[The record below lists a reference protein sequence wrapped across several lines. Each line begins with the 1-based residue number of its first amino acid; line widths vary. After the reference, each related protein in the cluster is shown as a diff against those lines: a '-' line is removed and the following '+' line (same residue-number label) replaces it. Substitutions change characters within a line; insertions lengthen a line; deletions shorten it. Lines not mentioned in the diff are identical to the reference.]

1 MKKTSRTALSCAPF
15 RAATLIISMLVSSMS
30 LSAQFCASKSNAPW
44 ELWIAKVQL
53 NTLNNA
59 SEKYK
64 DYNTLGYSDFTNI
77 TTTITKG
84 MTYELTTTAGVS
96 WSGIVPN
103 AHCRTW
109 IDWNRNNVFEDAELV
124 AQNNAVNPFAITV
137 RVPTT
142 AVLGATRMRISV
154 KSGSFPTP
162 CATFESGEVE
172 DYSITIAEPMATV
185 ISDLAVVNVVA
196 PTRLAYNRVDSMS
209 FDIKNIGG
217 LTSAYG
223 YVNVY
228 LSSDNS
234 ELNPPIF
241 IGYFSFD
248 SIAPN
253 ASRTYKN
260 NVYIPNT
267 WSSETANIVVFVKA
281 YDNET
286 SLANNTSTS
295 RASVTLP
302 PLSCGH
308 QISPN
313 NTVLCFDNANPN
325 AVKIT
330 VVEGDAI
337 VQKTVDK
344 NGNLLNSSVVDSQ
357 IKDSVLVFNNQVIKK
372 FPNGSI
378 VYSKTIPPS
387 VLSRFPKIELA
398 LEMSDGTFVLAG
410 LQKYIAPQGN
420 IPYNRDSLVLITTD
434 AQLNFQE
441 SSVVFANGGPYVPP
455 YNGVLRLIGIPNTN
469 QFIVMFYIG
478 RSESVDQSML
488 NLAKYK
494 KNNTQLRAI
503 NGYANGSYLIGK
515 PILTTACG
523 NNLFFKNGVAIG
535 GGSKGGTDGGVYTT
549 VLSLDSMRPL
559 TLKSIISGSSLLGSS
574 KSYAYVFNPTLQEN
588 GKTISG
594 SFSYNTSNGAQ
605 LPPDLVIFFYD
616 NFGEISFR
624 KTIPFLPYD
633 HIIRTGDSTCL
644 IVINRNDQSFA
655 YNPDCNNTP
664 LILPDLT
671 IKNLTISNLSVPQRQ
686 ILYYKFDAKN
696 IGTGSAT
703 SPFTIK
709 SYLSYDRNLD
719 VQDYQ
724 NGVISTANYAVG
736 TDISQIQGAMTVGPF
751 VFPGDYF
758 LILKIDADDQ
768 ITEENEYNNTISI
781 PVKITQDATCRYED
795 SLELVKLYVAANGA
809 NWSTKWQLNTP
820 INTWF
825 GVQLNQK
832 GCVTGLVLPN
842 NNLAGTLPNVNF
854 VYLEYLKLNDNALR
868 GSIPNFNCPRLSNL
882 YLNNCQF
889 TGSIPNFSCP
899 ILHDIVLNNN
909 QLSGTIP
916 NFNYYFLYRLD
927 LGRNRLTG
935 TLPTFDFIYLR
946 EIDLSRNQLTGT
958 LPTINCQYLEKLW
971 LQDNQLSGTI
981 PNFVLPS
988 LKDFALSS
996 NQLTGNI
1003 PKFNTQSLEFLV
1015 LNNNFL
1021 SGVFPNFNFPN
1032 LKYFNVENN
1041 QLSGELP
1048 NFNFP
1053 KLTYLV
1059 ARNNQLSGVIPNFDY
1074 PNLDF
1079 LDLGKNQFSGT
1090 IPNFNLPQLR
1100 SLWLSFNQLSGA
1112 LPSLNL
1118 PFLQT
1123 LWLQNNQISG
1133 CIPASFRSFCGKDVN
1148 ISNNP
1153 NLSTQDFTAFCTN
1166 NIGACVTVN
1175 NGNDI
1180 GLSLLSTPSVYRQ
1193 YSTQNVQIL
1202 LQNLGNRVFSNMKID
1217 FPFPAKT
1224 VSCGVVVPSIGTW
1237 QEWCSGG
1244 TQCFTWTI
1252 PTLAANT
1259 TATLDVPLY
1268 VLDAVAPIIITTHIL
1283 SATPA
1288 TGVISVSTSIRPA
1301 GSPPM
1306 PQPLIPSKPTVSTPI
1321 FLQRLNPT
1329 IAEHFI
1335 VVELESGVNQSIDFQ
1350 IVNALGTVVLTR
1362 KLNIEQGNNK
1372 LNFNVEKLPKGMYF
1386 IQTSLGNG
1394 DNVPMKFVKM

>member
-1 MKKTSRTALSCAPF
+1 LWQQKRFSNTIFKKTITMKKTSRTALSCAPF

-44 ELWIAKVQL
+44 ELWIAKVQF

-84 MTYELTTTAGVS
+84 MSYELTTTAGVS

-103 AHCRTW
+103 AYSRAW

-124 AQNNAVNPFAITV
+124 FQNNAVNPFVSTV

-142 AVLGATRMRISV
+142 AVSGATRMRIAV
-154 KSGSFPTP
+154 KSGSFSTP

-217 LTSAYG
+217 VTSAYG

-286 SLANNTSTS
+286 SLYNNTSTS

-302 PLSCGH
+302 PLTCGH

-330 VVEGDAI
+330 VIEGDAI

-357 IKDSVLVFNNQVIKK
+357 IKDSVLVVNNQVIKK
-372 FPNGSI
+372 FANGSI
-378 VYSKTIPPS
+378 AYSKSIPPS

-488 NLAKYK
+488 NLAKYQ
-494 KNNTQLRAI
+494 KNNTQLQAI

-559 TLKSIISGSSLLGSS
+559 TLKDVSSGSSLLGPS
-574 KSYAYVFNPTLQEN
+574 KSFTYYFNPSLQLNKYDILGEYGYN
-588 GKTISG
+588 DSIGRR
-594 SFSYNTSNGAQ
+594 NTS
-605 LPPDLVIFFYD
+605 DLAIRFY
-616 NFGEISFR
+616 NNLGENYFTKIIS
-624 KTIPFLPYD
+624 FLPYE
-633 HIIRTGDSTCL
+633 HIIRTGDTSCL
-644 IVINRNDQSFA
+644 IVINRNGQTFA
-655 YNPDCNNTP
+655 YNPDCNNP
-664 LILPDLT
+664 PNILPDLT
-671 IKNLTISNLSVPQRQ
+671 LKNLIPRDPSVQQGQNLYFS
-686 ILYYKFDAKN
+686 FDAKN
-696 IGTGSAT
+696 IGAGDAT
-703 SPFTIK
+703 SGFTIK
-709 SYLSYDRNLD
+709 SYLSIDRILDRN
-719 VQDYQ
+719 DYQ
-724 NGVISTANYAVG
+724 NGVIQTANYPAG
-736 TDISQIQGAMTVGPF
+736 TTISQIQGAMNVSLS
-751 VFPGDYF
+751 VAAYNYY
-758 LILKIDADDQ
+758 LILKIDADNQ
-768 ITEENEYNNTISI
+768 ITESYENNNVIVSTEYIRVTTAPN
-781 PVKITQDATCRYED
+781 VVCRYQD
-795 SLELVKLYVAANGA
+795 SLQLVSLYSATNGA
-809 NWSTKWQLNTP
+809 NWTYKWDLSKPMSTWRGLNFTAE
-820 INTWF
+820 
-825 GVQLNQK
+825 
-832 GCVTGLVLPN
+832 GCVKDVYLSGNNLVGTIPNLTLPNVSDFYLNNNNLSGAIPNLVLPN
-842 NNLAGTLPNVNF
+842 LDRFYLYNNQLSGV
-854 VYLEYLKLNDNALR
+854 
-868 GSIPNFNCPRLSNL
+868 IPNFNFPVATDISLSNNQLSGAIPNLNLPRLFTL
-882 YLNNCQF
+882 RLDNNQLS
-889 TGSIPNFSCP
+889 GVIPNFNLP
-899 ILHDIVLNNN
+899 NLYYLYLNNN

-916 NFNYYFLYRLD
+916 NFN
-927 LGRNRLTG
+927 
-935 TLPTFDFIYLR
+935 
-946 EIDLSRNQLTGT
+946 SRNLYT
-958 LPTINCQYLEKLW
+958 LN
-971 LQDNQLSGTI
+971 
-981 PNFVLPS
+981 
-988 LKDFALSS
+988 
-996 NQLTGNI
+996 
-1003 PKFNTQSLEFLV
+1003 
-1015 LNNNFL
+1015 
-1021 SGVFPNFNFPN
+1021 
-1032 LKYFNVENN
+1032 
-1041 QLSGELP
+1041 
-1048 NFNFP
+1048 
-1053 KLTYLV
+1053 
-1059 ARNNQLSGVIPNFDY
+1059 
-1074 PNLDF
+1074 
-1079 LDLGKNQFSGT
+1079 
-1090 IPNFNLPQLR
+1090 
-1100 SLWLSFNQLSGA
+1100 LSFNQLSGC
-1112 LPSLNL
+1112 LPEYLK
-1118 PFLQT
+1118 T
-1123 LWLQNNQISG
+1123 
-1133 CIPASFRSFCGKDVN
+1133 FCAYNVN

-1224 VSCGVVVPSIGTW
+1224 VSGGVVVPSIGTW

-1268 VLDAVAPIIITTHIL
+1268 VLDAVAPIIITTHLL

-1288 TGVISVSTSIRPA
+1288 TGIYATSTSIRPA
-1301 GSPPM
+1301 GSPPL
-1306 PQPLIPSKPTVSTPI
+1306 PQPLVPSKPTASTPI
-1321 FLQRLNPT
+1321 FLQKLNPT

-1335 VVELESGVNQSIDFQ
+1335 VVELESSMNQSVDFQ
-1350 IVNALGTVVLTR
+1350 IVNALGTVVLSN
-1362 KLNIEQGNNK
+1362 KLDIEQGNNK
-1372 LNFNVEKLPKGMYF
+1372 LNFNVEQLPKGMYF

-1394 DNVPMKFVKM
+1394 GNVPMKFVKM